1 MSSTKQPA
9 RILVWDPLVRFG
21 HWALVVAFAIAYLN
35 AEEETNAVDPVHV
48 WGGYAVGI
56 IVALRVV
63 WGFLGPR
70 YARFSDFVCGPTRA
84 VRYLAELVRGRGR
97 RYLGHS
103 PAGGAM
109 VVALL
114 LCLAGTVGTGL
125 VAYGDIGKGPLA
137 NSPAPSPRS
146 SVTNKTKGVP
156 PASRH
161 DAKHER
167 AYLAN
172 STARSQILRY
182 SLSFFTFLELDWRAW
197 SIGKILFCPCST
209 VRSGPKNRRFI

>member
-35 AEEETNAVDPVHV
+35 AEEETNAVDLVHV

-63 WGFLGPR
+63 WGFVGPR
-70 YARFSDFVCGPTRA
+70 YAQFSDFVCGPTRA
-84 VRYLAELVRGRGR
+84 VRYLAELVRGGGR

-137 NSPAPSPRS
+137 NSTGTVSAVLSNEQNEGSAAGEQARREARK
-146 SVTNKTKGVP
+146 SVFGELHG
-156 PASRH
+156 A
-161 DAKHER
+161 
-167 AYLAN
+167 LAN
-172 STARSQILRY
+172 FTLFLVVLHVLGVGLASVVHRENLVLSMFNGEKRS
-182 SLSFFTFLELDWRAW
+182 EE
-197 SIGKILFCPCST
+197 
-209 VRSGPKNRRFI
+209 

>member
-84 VRYLAELVRGRGR
+84 VRYLAELVRGGGR

-137 NSPAPSPRS
+137 TG
-146 SVTNKTKGVP
+146 SVSAVLSNEQNEGSAAGEQARREARKSVFGELHG
-156 PASRH
+156 A
-161 DAKHER
+161 
-167 AYLAN
+167 LAN
-172 STARSQILRY
+172 FTLFLVVLHVLGVGLASVVHRENLV
-182 SLSFFTFLELDWRAW
+182 LSMFNGEKQ
-197 SIGKILFCPCST
+197 SKE
-209 VRSGPKNRRFI
+209 